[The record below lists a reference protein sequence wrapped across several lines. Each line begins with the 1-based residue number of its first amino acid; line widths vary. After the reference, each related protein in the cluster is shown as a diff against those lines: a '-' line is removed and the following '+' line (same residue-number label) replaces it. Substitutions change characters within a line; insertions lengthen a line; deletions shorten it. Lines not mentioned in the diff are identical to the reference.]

1 MFDHFVDTSCYRV
14 KERIKLDRY
23 FMKSYELFHN
33 LLFLSVSF
41 ISLKMPAEAIF
52 LYGATERFY
61 LEDFDKIC
69 LRIS

>member
-1 MFDHFVDTSCYRV
+1 
-14 KERIKLDRY
+14 
-23 FMKSYELFHN
+23 MKSYELFHN